1 MKRFLSRSIPA
12 LALLALASPVRAE
25 QLNVSAR
32 ILPACAVVDPAAQA
46 DVVMNDYVNL
56 FDAAEPAPTG
66 SGSLTAFCTAGTPI
80 FVTAGGTPS
89 GAAPARMVTDSVS
102 SDTIRYTLAL
112 TSGGADLP
120 LTSIATGLV
129 ANGKAGRT
137 VTFHAT
143 LDTADAA
150 NKSAGDY
157 ADTVLVTFS
166 IL

>member
-12 LALLALASPVRAE
+12 LALLALASPARAE

-32 ILPACAVVDPAAQA
+32 ILPACAVADNTVQA
-46 DVVMNDYVNL
+46 NVVMNDYVNI
-56 FDAAEPAPTG
+56 FDTAEPAPTG
-66 SGSLTAFCTAGTPI
+66 SGNLTAYCTASTPI

-89 GAAPARMVTDSVS
+89 GAVPARVVTDSVS
-102 SDTIRYTLAL
+102 GDTIKYKLSL
-112 TSGGADLP
+112 TAAGADLP
-120 LTSIATGLV
+120 LTSTATGLV
-129 ANGKAGRT
+129 GNGKAGRT

-143 LDTADAA
+143 LDTVDAA
-150 NKSAGDY
+150 DKSVGDY

>member
-25 QLNVSAR
+25 QLNVTAR
-32 ILPACAVVDPAAQA
+32 ILPACAVADATAEA
-46 DVVMNDYVNL
+46 DVVMNDYINL
-56 FDAAEPAPTG
+56 FDPAELAPTG

-89 GAAPARMVTDSVS
+89 GAAPARLVTDTVS
-102 SDTIRYTLAL
+102 GDTIKYRLSL
-112 TSGGADLP
+112 TAAGADLP
-120 LTSIATGLV
+120 LISTATGLV
-129 ANGKAGRT
+129 GNGKAGRT

-150 NKSAGDY
+150 NKSAGAY